1 MYWTSK
7 LARLFGL
14 EKAPTLP
21 GRFSADSADE
31 EISRILGENPAIS
44 GDESIIT
51 KLMADKDI
59 VYFRRGETLI
69 QQGDQEDHVFF
80 LLSGCVDIRF
90 RAQLG
95 SIREAPNQVGE
106 LAAIKPGSA
115 RSATVVA
122 KTDEVAALR
131 VSGTTFHQIYTT
143 NEGFRQRLSIEMN
156 ARFRERIAAGQV
168 AKQNSSITWLIIS
181 LAAAAAVAV
190 VTWFVTVRLGWTDT
204 THALTT
210 VFSFFASFV
219 IVFLLNPVFFWRK
232 AFYVAL
238 FSMIGT
244 YWFGNYVSLNTHDG
258 FRIIFGANVEN
269 ESILETIVKTASL
282 LVVMIICAVRDH
294 AVTRES

>member
-21 GRFSADSADE
+21 RRFSADSADE

-143 NEGFRQRLSIEMN
+143 NEGFRQRLGIEMN

-282 LVVMIICAVRDH
+282 LVVMIICAIRDH